1 MVSRHQSNQR
11 TPSGL
16 AVKIL
21 KLICG
26 FICLA
31 IVAANIWTMSRWSE
45 RRGVAD
51 DLCYLRQAH
60 LFQQH
65 GLHGVDTD
73 IKTETDG
80 YFRRL
85 VTEIGQ
91 PGWHDD
97 SQSVCHIDMSGTS
110 KRVLQYPPGTGA
122 LLALF
127 PEGHQVMPLYT
138 AANVVVL
145 LMALAAIGLAQ
156 SCAMTLA
163 AAGFGWVALYL
174 MINPAKAS
182 YSIAPTVAICA
193 VVGYLTAKTVAVP
206 HRHRWLHAAAIG
218 ILLGLSVNFRIPNAL
233 LCVGYGV
240 FLLAI
245 FSVRR
250 DRASFGD
257 GAVFGLGVVA
267 GMLPTLLYNA
277 INAGSPFTTTYGGQD
292 VGPPDFTFSIT
303 RAYLGDVQGA
313 LIIAAIA
320 AVVALLMLRRTRPL
334 WPIAAIVALNLA
346 VDLGYFLSHPI
357 FTQYYLIPLAMLSLW
372 SLLFGCVLHDRR
384 TA

>member
-1 MVSRHQSNQR
+1 
-11 TPSGL
+11 
-16 AVKIL
+16 VKTL

-26 FICLA
+26 LICLA
-31 IVAANIWTMSRWSE
+31 IVAANITTMSRWSE

-65 GLHGVDTD
+65 GRHGIDTD

-80 YFRRL
+80 YFHKL
-85 VTEIGQ
+85 VTEASQ
-91 PGWHDD
+91 PGWHDAG
-97 SQSVCHIDMSGTS
+97 QSICHIDMARTG

-127 PEGHQVMPLYT
+127 PEGHQVVPLYVF
-138 AANVVVL
+138 ANVVVL
-145 LMALAAIGLAQ
+145 LMALAAIALARTR
-156 SCAMTLA
+156 AMTLA
-163 AAGFGWVALYL
+163 AAGFGCAALYL

-182 YSIAPTVAICA
+182 YSMAPTMAITA
-193 VVGYLTAKTVAVP
+193 IVGYLTANMVAVP

-218 ILLGLSVNFRIPNAL
+218 ILLGLSVDFRIPNAL

-240 FLLAI
+240 VLLAL
-245 FSVRR
+245 FLVRR
-250 DRASFGD
+250 DRASFAD
-257 GAVFGLGVVA
+257 GAVFGVGVAA
-267 GMLPTLLYNA
+267 GVLPTLIYNA
-277 INAGSPFTTTYGGQD
+277 INAGSPFATTYGGQD

-320 AVVALLMLRRTRPL
+320 AVVALFVTRRTRAV
-334 WPIAAIVALNLA
+334 WPIAAIVAVNL
-346 VDLGYFLSHPI
+346 VCDLGYFLSHPI
-357 FTQYYLIPLAMLSLW
+357 FTQYYLMPLAMLSLW
-372 SLLFGCVLHDRR
+372 SLLFGCTLHGPQRDSVE
-384 TA
+384 AAS